1 MLGYLL
7 NPFIQVADTDGKPV
21 PGAKIYVYLA
31 DTTTP
36 ATTYSDF
43 EGTENTFPVLSDLL
57 GNADVIAA
65 SDVLYD
71 IVVNYP
77 DDTLIFSKKGVGV
90 SESSGAVPGVS
101 QVVPGNGI
109 LVTGTASAPVVSID
123 PSTVAT
129 QDDLSTK
136 MDTLTA
142 GDNISIEGGV
152 ISVTD
157 RSELVGESPIIVTQ
171 EPGLTVVSLDPAFDI
186 HTEVLA
192 GTDLAVST
200 SGNSVTVSVDTD
212 STTNGF
218 HDFVAGTGNVID
230 DYTGNALVRENA
242 VFGLNNTVSGESV
255 QRTLVAGSG
264 NIIGS
269 TVDSAVFGN
278 GNRIDSLVGSRNNRT
293 ILGGLNNVVTG
304 NSTNTIAVGEA
315 IKVFNGGEN
324 AVFGSSHLLVSNF
337 GNLVG
342 GSQNELRA
350 GSNYNVVGGTRN
362 VLTGNYVT
370 ENAVFGAYNTVTSDS
385 SIIGGSSNTAYGLIG
400 SLMVGNSN
408 TSPDSNGDYYYGAVI
423 GEQNSVA
430 TWSNTV
436 SNRELFMLGSRNANI
451 FAQASQS
458 FLLGDGNRVSGTSAN
473 IHGSFLVGTSNSM
486 TESVMTDTILAGQN
500 NSVISTT
507 TVATILAGMGNTVA
521 NSGMLVATTVM
532 GSGNSVKVSAPQNAG
547 DGNFIGGLSND
558 LDVYVLTG
566 NMVHGRHI
574 KATGSSS
581 LVMQNSAVFGEDHVL
596 GGNNMICS
604 LIAGKTNKVNP
615 QYGFING
622 MVVGGQNTV
631 GGTNN
636 VVNTAILGYN
646 NKLNLDAGSPVG
658 CLIAGTSNA
667 VTGTGASTYGATV
680 AGFGNCV
687 AAGLSGQMDGQV
699 AIGKENYLSGNNAV
713 AIGAW
718 NDVEAQN
725 AGAFGLHN
733 TVSMIRS
740 MAYGIDQE
748 ISTSNTVRIGIGNTY
763 LEFSTIGGGSIVKCI
778 DGVRTNL

>member
-31 DTTTP
+31 DTTNP

-90 SESSGAVPGVS
+90 SESSGAIPGVS

-129 QDDLSTK
+129 QDDLATK
-136 MDTLTA
+136 MDNVTA
-142 GDNISIEGGV
+142 GDNISIENGV

-157 RSELVGESPIIVTQ
+157 RSELVGESPIVVTH

-200 SGNSVTVSVDTD
+200 SGNSVTVAVDTD
-212 STTNGF
+212 STSNGF

-255 QRTLVAGSG
+255 QRVFVAGAA
-264 NIIGS
+264 NNIGS
-269 TVDSAVFGN
+269 TVDSAVFGY
-278 GNRIDSLVGSRNNRT
+278 GNRIDSLAGSRNQRT

-304 NSTNTIAVGEA
+304 NSTDTIVVGESNN
-315 IKVFNGGEN
+315 VFNGGEN
-324 AVFGSSHLLVSNF
+324 AVFGTSHMLVSNV

-362 VLTGNYVT
+362 VLTGNHVT
-370 ENAVFGAYNTVTSDS
+370 DNAVFGAYNTVTSYT
-385 SIIGGSSNTAYGLIG
+385 SIIGGSLNTAYGMIG
-400 SLMVGNSN
+400 SIMVGNDN
-408 TSPDSNGDYYYGAVI
+408 ALPEYNGNFYYGAVI
-423 GEQNSVA
+423 GESNTVS

-451 FAQASQS
+451 FAQASQT

-473 IHGSFLVGTSNSM
+473 IHGSFLVGSSNSM
-486 TESVMTDTILAGQN
+486 TEAAMTDTILAGQN

-507 TVATILAGMGNTVA
+507 TVATILAGMRNTVA
-521 NSGMLVATTVM
+521 NSGQLTATTLM

-547 DGNFIGGLSND
+547 DGNFVGGLSNNI
-558 LDVYVLTG
+558 DVYVLTG

-574 KATGSSS
+574 SATGSSS
-581 LVMQNSAVFGEDHVL
+581 LVMQNNAVFGEDHVL
-596 GGNNMICS
+596 GGNNLICS
-604 LIAGKTNKVNP
+604 LIAGKSNTVNP

-622 MVVGGQNTV
+622 MVAGGQNTV

-636 VVNTAILGYN
+636 VVNTALLGYN
-646 NKLNLDAGSPVG
+646 NTLNLDTGSPVG
-658 CLIAGTSNA
+658 CLIAGTTNA
-667 VTGTGASTYGATV
+667 VTGTGASVYGATV

-687 AAGLSGQMDGQV
+687 AAGSTGQLDGQV
-699 AIGKENYLSGNNAV
+699 AIGKENYLSGNHSFAV
-713 AIGAW
+713 GAY
-718 NDVEAQN
+718 NHVESQN
-725 AGAFGLHN
+725 AGAFGWN
-733 TVSMIRS
+733 NRVSIIR
-740 MAYGIDQE
+740 AVAFGIDQE
-748 ISTSNTVRIGIGNTY
+748 IDTSNTVRIGVGNTY
-763 LEFSTIGGGSIVKCI
+763 LEFSSTGGIVKCI
-778 DGVRTNL
+778 NGVRTNL

>member
-129 QDDLSTK
+129 QDDLATK
-136 MDTLTA
+136 MDNVTA

-157 RSELVGESPIIVTQ
+157 RSELVAESPIVVTH
-171 EPGLTVVSLDPAFDI
+171 EPGLTVVSLDPSFDI

-192 GTDLAVST
+192 GTDLAVAA

-212 STTNGF
+212 STSNGF

-255 QRTLVAGSG
+255 QRVFVAGAS
-264 NIIGS
+264 NNIGS
-269 TVDSAVFGN
+269 SVDAAIFGYGNRVDSLA
-278 GNRIDSLVGSRNNRT
+278 GSRNYRT
-293 ILGGLNNVVTG
+293 ILGGSYNTVTG
-304 NSTNTIAVGEA
+304 ATTDTIVVGEG
-315 IKVFNGGEN
+315 IRVFNGGEN
-324 AVFGSSHLLVSNF
+324 AVFGYGHTLVSNYE
-337 GNLVG
+337 NLVG
-342 GSQNELRA
+342 GSDNELRSGA
-350 GSNYNVVGGTRN
+350 NYNVVGGSHN
-362 VLTGNYVT
+362 VLTGNNVAH
-370 ENAVFGAYNTVTSDS
+370 NAVFGSRNTVTSDT
-385 SIIGGSSNTAYGLIG
+385 SIIGGSSNISYGMIG

-408 TSPDSNGDYYYGAVI
+408 ILPDYNGNYYYGAVI
-423 GEQNSVA
+423 GE
-430 TWSNTV
+430 SNTVSTWANLV
-436 SNRELFMLGSRNANI
+436 SNRELFMLGARNANT
-451 FAQASQS
+451 FGQASQS
-458 FLLGDGNRVSGTSAN
+458 FLMGDGNMVSGNSAT
-473 IHGSFLVGTSNSM
+473 IHGSFLMGTSNSM
-486 TESVMTDTILAGQN
+486 TEATMTDTILAGQN

-507 TVATILAGMGNTVA
+507 TVATILAGMRNTVA
-521 NSGMLVATTVM
+521 NSGQLVATTLM

-547 DGNFIGGLSND
+547 DGNFVGGLGND
-558 LDVYVLTG
+558 IDVYVMTG
-566 NMVHGRHI
+566 NLVHGKNI
-574 KATGSSS
+574 AATGSTS
-581 LVMQNSAVFGEDHVL
+581 LVMQDNAVFGEDHVL
-596 GGNNMICS
+596 GGNNLICS
-604 LIAGKTNKVNP
+604 LIAGKSNKVNT

-622 MVVGGQNTV
+622 MVAGGQNTV
-631 GGTNN
+631 AGTNN
-636 VVNTAILGYN
+636 VVNTALLGYN
-646 NKLNLDAGSPVG
+646 NTLDLSTGSPVG
-658 CLIAGTSNA
+658 CLIAGTTNA
-667 VTGTGASTYGATV
+667 VTGTGASVYGATV

-687 AAGLSGQMDGQV
+687 AAGSTGQMDGQV
-699 AIGKENYLSGNNAV
+699 AIGKENYISGNHSFAV
-713 AIGAW
+713 GAY
-718 NDVEAQN
+718 NHVESQN
-725 AGAFGLHN
+725 AGAFGWN
-733 TVSMIRS
+733 NRVSIIRA
-740 MAYGIDQE
+740 MAFGIDQE
-748 ISTSNTVRIGIGNTY
+748 IDTSNTVRIGVGNTY
-763 LEFSTIGGGSIVKCI
+763 LEFSSTGGIVKCI
-778 DGVRTNL
+778 NGVRTNL

>member
-90 SESSGAVPGVS
+90 SESSGAIPGVS

-129 QDDLSTK
+129 QDDLATK
-136 MDTLTA
+136 MDNVTA
-142 GDNISIEGGV
+142 GDNISIENGV

-157 RSELVGESPIIVTQ
+157 RSELVGESPIMITH
-171 EPGLTVVSLDPAFDI
+171 EPGLTVVSLDPSVDF

-200 SGNSVTVSVDTD
+200 SGNSVTVAVDTD
-212 STTNGF
+212 STSNGF

-255 QRTLVAGSG
+255 QRVFVAGSG
-264 NIIGS
+264 NNIGS
-269 TVDSAVFGN
+269 TVDSAVFGY
-278 GNRIDSLVGSRNNRT
+278 GNRIDSLAGSRNYRT

-304 NSTNTIAVGEA
+304 SSTDTIVVGESNN
-315 IKVFNGGEN
+315 VFNGGEN
-324 AVFGSSHLLVSNF
+324 AVFGTSHMLVSNV

-362 VLTGNYVT
+362 VLTGNNVT
-370 ENAVFGAYNTVTSDS
+370 DNAVFGAYNTVTSYT
-385 SIIGGSSNTAYGLIG
+385 SIIGGSLNTAYGMIG
-400 SLMVGNSN
+400 SIMVGNYN
-408 TSPDSNGDYYYGAVI
+408 DLPQYNGNYYYGAVI
-423 GEQNSVA
+423 GESNTVA

-451 FAQASQS
+451 FAQASQT
-458 FLLGDGNRVSGTSAN
+458 FLLGDGNKVSGTSAN
-473 IHGSFLVGTSNSM
+473 IHGSFLVGSSNSM
-486 TESVMTDTILAGQN
+486 TEATMTDTILAGQN

-507 TVATILAGMGNTVA
+507 TVATILAGMSNTVA
-521 NSGMLVATTVM
+521 NSGSLTATTLM

-547 DGNFIGGLSND
+547 DGNFVGGLSNNI
-558 LDVYVLTG
+558 DVYVLTG

-574 KATGSSS
+574 AATGSTS
-581 LVMQNSAVFGEDHVL
+581 LVMQNNAVFGEDHVL
-596 GGNNMICS
+596 GGNNLICS
-604 LIAGKTNKVNP
+604 LIAGKSNTVNP

-622 MVVGGQNTV
+622 MVAGGQNTV

-636 VVNTAILGYN
+636 VVNTALLGYN
-646 NKLNLDAGSPVG
+646 NTLNLDTGSPVG
-658 CLIAGTSNA
+658 CLIAGTTNA
-667 VTGTGASTYGATV
+667 VTGTGASVYGATV

-687 AAGLSGQMDGQV
+687 AAGSTGQMDGQV
-699 AIGKENYLSGNNAV
+699 AIGKENYLSGNHSFAV
-713 AIGAW
+713 GAY
-718 NDVEAQN
+718 NHVESQN
-725 AGAFGLHN
+725 AGAFGWN
-733 TVSMIRS
+733 NRVSIIR
-740 MAYGIDQE
+740 AVAFGIDQE
-748 ISTSNTVRIGIGNTY
+748 IDTSNTVRIGVGNTY
-763 LEFSTIGGGSIVKCI
+763 LEFSSTGGIVKCI
-778 DGVRTNL
+778 NGVRTNL

>member
-90 SESSGAVPGVS
+90 SESSGAIPGVS

-129 QDDLSTK
+129 QDDLATK
-136 MDTLTA
+136 MDNVTA
-142 GDNISIEGGV
+142 GDNISIENGV

-157 RSELVGESPIIVTQ
+157 RSELVGESPIMITH
-171 EPGLTVVSLDPAFDI
+171 EPGLTVVSLDPSVDF

-212 STTNGF
+212 SASNGF

-255 QRTLVAGSG
+255 QRVFVAGAS
-264 NIIGS
+264 NNIGS
-269 TVDSAVFGN
+269 SVDAAIFGYGNRVDSLA
-278 GNRIDSLVGSRNNRT
+278 GSRNYRT
-293 ILGGLNNVVTG
+293 ILGGSYNTVTG
-304 NSTNTIAVGEA
+304 ATTDTIVVGEG
-315 IKVFNGGEN
+315 IRVFNGGEN
-324 AVFGSSHLLVSNF
+324 AVFGYGHTLVSNYE
-337 GNLVG
+337 NLVG
-342 GSQNELRA
+342 GSDNELRA
-350 GSNYNVVGGTRN
+350 GSNYNVVGGSHN
-362 VLTGNYVT
+362 VLTGNNVAS
-370 ENAVFGAYNTVTSDS
+370 NAVFGSRNTVTSDT
-385 SIIGGSSNTAYGLIG
+385 SIIGGSSNISYGMIG

-408 TSPDSNGDYYYGAVI
+408 ILPDYNGNYYYGAVI
-423 GEQNSVA
+423 GE
-430 TWSNTV
+430 SNTV
-436 SNRELFMLGSRNANI
+436 STWANIVANRELFMFGARNAHT
-451 FAQASQS
+451 FGQASQS
-458 FLLGDGNRVSGTSAN
+458 FLMGDGNTVSGNSAT
-473 IHGSFLVGTSNSM
+473 IHGSFLLGSSNSM
-486 TESVMTDTILAGQN
+486 VEATMTDTILAGQN

-507 TVATILAGMGNTVA
+507 TVATILAGMRNTVA
-521 NSGMLVATTVM
+521 NSGQLTATTLM

-547 DGNFIGGLSND
+547 DGNFVGGLNNN
-558 LDVYVLTG
+558 LDVYVLTS
-566 NMVHGRHI
+566 NMVHGRNI
-574 KATGSSS
+574 AATGSTS
-581 LVMQNSAVFGEDHVL
+581 LVMQNNAVFGEDHVL
-596 GGNNMICS
+596 GGNNLICS
-604 LIAGKTNKVNP
+604 LIAGKAHHINP

-622 MVVGGQNTV
+622 MVAGGQNTV

-636 VVNTAILGYN
+636 VVNTALLGYN
-646 NKLNLDAGSPVG
+646 NTLNLDTGSPVG
-658 CLIAGTSNA
+658 CLIAGTTNA
-667 VTGTGASTYGATV
+667 VTGTGASVYGATV

-687 AAGLSGQMDGQV
+687 AAGSTGQFDGQV
-699 AIGKENYLSGNNAV
+699 AIGKENYLSGNHSFAV
-713 AIGAW
+713 GAY
-718 NDVEAQN
+718 NHVESSN
-725 AGAFGLHN
+725 AGAFGWN
-733 TVSMIRS
+733 NRVSIIRA
-740 MAYGIDQE
+740 MAFGIDQE
-748 ISTSNTVRIGIGNTY
+748 IDTSNTVRIGVGNTY
-763 LEFSTIGGGSIVKCI
+763 LEFSSTGGIVKCI
-778 DGVRTNL
+778 NGVRTNL

>member
-21 PGAKIYVYLA
+21 PGAKIYVYMA

-90 SESSGAVPGVS
+90 SESSGAIPGVS

-129 QDDLSTK
+129 QEDLATK
-136 MDTLTA
+136 MDNVTA
-142 GDNISIEGGV
+142 GDNISIENGV

-157 RSELVGESPIIVTQ
+157 RSELVGESPIMVTH
-171 EPGLTVVSLDPAFDI
+171 EPGLTVVSLDPSVDF

-192 GTDLAVST
+192 GTDLVVST

-212 STTNGF
+212 STSNGF

-255 QRTLVAGSG
+255 QRVFVAGAA
-264 NIIGS
+264 NNIGS
-269 TVDSAVFGN
+269 TVDSAIFGY
-278 GNRIDSLVGSRNNRT
+278 GNRIDSLAGSRNQRT
-293 ILGGLNNVVTG
+293 ILGGLNNVVSG
-304 NSTNTIAVGEA
+304 NSTDTIVVGESNN
-315 IKVFNGGEN
+315 VFNGGEN
-324 AVFGSSHLLVSNF
+324 AVFGTSHMLVSNV

-362 VLTGNYVT
+362 VLTGNHVT
-370 ENAVFGAYNTVTSDS
+370 DNAVFGAYNTVTSYT
-385 SIIGGSSNTAYGLIG
+385 SIIGGSLNTAYGMIG
-400 SLMVGNSN
+400 SIMVGNDN
-408 TSPDSNGDYYYGAVI
+408 ALPEYNGNYYYGAVI
-423 GEQNSVA
+423 GESNTVS

-451 FAQASQS
+451 FAQASQT

-473 IHGSFLVGTSNSM
+473 IHGSFLVGSSNSM
-486 TESVMTDTILAGQN
+486 TESTMTDTILAGQN

-507 TVATILAGMGNTVA
+507 TVATILAGMRNTVA
-521 NSGMLVATTVM
+521 NSGQLTATTLM

-547 DGNFIGGLSND
+547 DGNFVGGLSNNI
-558 LDVYVLTG
+558 DVYVLTG

-574 KATGSSS
+574 SATGSTS
-581 LVMQNSAVFGEDHVL
+581 LVMQNNAVFGEDHVL
-596 GGNNMICS
+596 GGNNLICS
-604 LIAGKTNKVNP
+604 LIAGKSNTVNP

-622 MVVGGQNTV
+622 MVVGGQNMV

-636 VVNTAILGYN
+636 VVNTALLGYN
-646 NKLNLDAGSPVG
+646 NTLNLDTGSPVG
-658 CLIAGTSNA
+658 CLIAGTTNA
-667 VTGTGASTYGATV
+667 VTGTGASVYGATV
-680 AGFGNCV
+680 AGFGNCI
-687 AAGLSGQMDGQV
+687 AAGSTGQLDGQV
-699 AIGKENYLSGNNAV
+699 AIGKENYLSGNHSFAV
-713 AIGAW
+713 GAY
-718 NDVEAQN
+718 NHVESQN
-725 AGAFGLHN
+725 AGAFGWN
-733 TVSMIRS
+733 NRVSIIR
-740 MAYGIDQE
+740 AVAFGIDQE
-748 ISTSNTVRIGIGNTY
+748 IDTSNTVRIGVGNNY
-763 LEFSTIGGGSIVKCI
+763 LEFSSTGGIVKCI
-778 DGVRTNL
+778 NGVRTNL

>member
-90 SESSGAVPGVS
+90 SESSGAIPGVS

-129 QDDLSTK
+129 QDDLATK
-136 MDTLTA
+136 MDTVTA
-142 GDNISIEGGV
+142 GDNISIENGV

-157 RSELVGESPIIVTQ
+157 RSELVGESPIMVTH
-171 EPGLTVVSLDPAFDI
+171 EPGLTVVSLDPSVDF

-192 GTDLAVST
+192 GTDLAVAT

-212 STTNGF
+212 STSNGF

-255 QRTLVAGSG
+255 QRVFVAGAS
-264 NIIGS
+264 NNIGS
-269 TVDSAVFGN
+269 SVDAAIFGYGNRVDSLA
-278 GNRIDSLVGSRNNRT
+278 GSRNYRT
-293 ILGGLNNVVTG
+293 ILGGSYNTVTG
-304 NSTNTIAVGEA
+304 ATTDTIVVGEG
-315 IKVFNGGEN
+315 IRVFNGGEN
-324 AVFGSSHLLVSNF
+324 AVFGYGHTLVSNYE
-337 GNLVG
+337 NLVG
-342 GSQNELRA
+342 GSDNELRA
-350 GSNYNVVGGTRN
+350 GSNYNVVGGSHN
-362 VLTGNYVT
+362 VLTGNNVAS
-370 ENAVFGAYNTVTSDS
+370 NAVFGSRNTVTSDT
-385 SIIGGSSNTAYGLIG
+385 SIIGGSSNISYGMIG

-408 TSPDSNGDYYYGAVI
+408 ILPDYNGNYYYGAVI
-423 GEQNSVA
+423 GESNVVG
-430 TWSNTV
+430 TWSNIV
-436 SNRELFMLGSRNANI
+436 SNRELFMLGARNSNL
-451 FAQASQS
+451 FGQASQS
-458 FLLGDGNRVSGTSAN
+458 FLMGDGNTVSGNSAT
-473 IHGSFLVGTSNSM
+473 IHGSFLLGSSNSM
-486 TESVMTDTILAGQN
+486 VEATMTDTILAGQN

-507 TVATILAGMGNTVA
+507 TVATILAGMRNTVA
-521 NSGMLVATTVM
+521 NSGQLVATTLM

-547 DGNFIGGLSND
+547 DGNFVGGLGNNI
-558 LDVYVLTG
+558 DVYVMTG
-566 NMVHGRHI
+566 NMVHGKNI
-574 KATGSSS
+574 AATGSTS
-581 LVMQNSAVFGEDHVL
+581 LVMQDNAVFGEDHVL
-596 GGNNMICS
+596 GGNNLICS
-604 LIAGKTNKVNP
+604 LIAGKSNTVNP

-622 MVVGGQNTV
+622 MVAGGQNTV

-636 VVNTAILGYN
+636 VVNTALLGYN
-646 NKLNLDAGSPVG
+646 NQLNLDTGSPVG
-658 CLIAGTSNA
+658 CLIAGTTNA
-667 VTGTGASTYGATV
+667 VTGTGASIYGATV

-687 AAGLSGQMDGQV
+687 AAGSTGQMDGQV
-699 AIGKENYLSGNNAV
+699 AIGKENYLSGNHSFAV
-713 AIGAW
+713 GAY
-718 NDVEAQN
+718 NHVESSN
-725 AGAFGLHN
+725 AGAFGWN
-733 TVSMIRS
+733 NRVSIIRA
-740 MAYGIDQE
+740 MAFGIDQE
-748 ISTSNTVRIGIGNTY
+748 IDTSNTVRIGVGNNY
-763 LEFSTIGGGSIVKCI
+763 LEFSSTGGIVKCI
-778 DGVRTNL
+778 NGVRTNL

>member
-21 PGAKIYVYLA
+21 PGAKIYVYMA

-90 SESSGAVPGVS
+90 SESSGAIPGVS

-129 QDDLSTK
+129 QEDLATK
-136 MDTLTA
+136 MDNVTA
-142 GDNISIEGGV
+142 GDNISIENGV

-157 RSELVGESPIIVTQ
+157 RSELVGESPIMVTH
-171 EPGLTVVSLDPAFDI
+171 EPGLTVVSLDPSVDF

-212 STTNGF
+212 STSNGF

-255 QRTLVAGSG
+255 QRVFVAGAA
-264 NIIGS
+264 NNIGS
-269 TVDSAVFGN
+269 TVDSAIFGY
-278 GNRIDSLVGSRNNRT
+278 GNRIDSLAGSRNQRT

-304 NSTNTIAVGEA
+304 NSTDTIVVGESNN
-315 IKVFNGGEN
+315 VFNGGEN
-324 AVFGSSHLLVSNF
+324 AVFGTSHMLVSNV

-362 VLTGNYVT
+362 VLTGNHVT
-370 ENAVFGAYNTVTSDS
+370 DNAVFGAYNTVTSYT
-385 SIIGGSSNTAYGLIG
+385 SIIGGSLNTAYGMIG
-400 SLMVGNSN
+400 SIMVGNDN
-408 TSPDSNGDYYYGAVI
+408 ALPEYNGNYYYGAVI
-423 GEQNSVA
+423 GESNTVS

-451 FAQASQS
+451 FAQASQT

-473 IHGSFLVGTSNSM
+473 IHGSFLVGSSNSM
-486 TESVMTDTILAGQN
+486 TESAMTDTILAGQN

-507 TVATILAGMGNTVA
+507 TVATILAGMRNTVA
-521 NSGMLVATTVM
+521 NSGQLTATTLM

-547 DGNFIGGLSND
+547 DGNFVGGLSNNI
-558 LDVYVLTG
+558 DVYVLTG

-574 KATGSSS
+574 SATGSTS
-581 LVMQNSAVFGEDHVL
+581 LVMQNNAVFGEDHVL
-596 GGNNMICS
+596 GGNNLICS
-604 LIAGKTNKVNP
+604 LIAGKSNTVNP

-622 MVVGGQNTV
+622 MVAGGQNMV

-636 VVNTAILGYN
+636 VVNTALLGYN
-646 NKLNLDAGSPVG
+646 NTLNLDTGSPVG
-658 CLIAGTSNA
+658 CLIAGTTNA
-667 VTGTGASTYGATV
+667 VTGTGASVYGATV

-687 AAGLSGQMDGQV
+687 AAGSTGQLDGQV
-699 AIGKENYLSGNNAV
+699 AIGKENYLSGNHSFAV
-713 AIGAW
+713 GAY
-718 NDVEAQN
+718 NHVESQN
-725 AGAFGLHN
+725 AGAFGWN
-733 TVSMIRS
+733 NRVSIIR
-740 MAYGIDQE
+740 AVAFGIDQE
-748 ISTSNTVRIGIGNTY
+748 IDTSNTVRIGVGNNY
-763 LEFSTIGGGSIVKCI
+763 LEFSSTGGIVKCI
-778 DGVRTNL
+778 NGVRTNL